1 MIVYLIEIVPES
13 LRTLGFSVA
22 YSLAAIVGGFT
33 PAIDT
38 WLIHETGDHGMS
50 GGMDGSGRPR
60 GITATLALRRYMRSN
75 CSHALIGDQT
85 AAATSAMTTR
95 N

>member
-50 GGMDGSGRPR
+50 GAWMGAAG
-60 GITATLALRRYMRSN
+60 LVALLRHWH
-75 CSHALIGDQT
+75 C
-85 AAATSAMTTR
+85 AAT
-95 N
+95 